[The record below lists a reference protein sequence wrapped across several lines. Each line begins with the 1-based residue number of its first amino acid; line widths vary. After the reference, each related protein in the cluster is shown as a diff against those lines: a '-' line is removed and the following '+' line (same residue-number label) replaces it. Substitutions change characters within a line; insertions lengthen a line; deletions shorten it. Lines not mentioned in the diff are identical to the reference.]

1 MESSVYMESVRTGTV
16 RQAPCRQKPSGLR
29 PDRKVEEQSMENDI
43 LKVLITEEQIRRR
56 VQELGVELTK
66 DYEGK
71 DPVIVGVLKGV
82 VVFYADMI
90 RQIKTPCQMD
100 FMWISSYAGTAST
113 GSMQVKRDITVD
125 IRGRPVLILED
136 IYDTGNSLDFTY
148 RHLLSKDPASLK
160 ICTFLDKPERR
171 KPGITLKPDYVG
183 YTVPNE
189 FVVGYGLDFN
199 EHYRNLPYIGV
210 LKPEAYEG

>member
-1 MESSVYMESVRTGTV
+1 
-16 RQAPCRQKPSGLR
+16 
-29 PDRKVEEQSMENDI
+29 MENDI
-43 LKVLITEEQIRRR
+43 LKVLFTEKQIHARI
-56 VQELGVELTK
+56 QELGEELTR
-66 DYEGK
+66 DYQDK

-90 RQIKTPCQMD
+90 RQIKVPCQMD
-100 FMWISSYAGTAST
+100 FMWISSYAGTTST
-113 GSMQVKRDITVD
+113 GTMEVKRDISSD
-125 IRGRPVLILED
+125 IQGRHVLILED

-148 RHLLSKDPASLK
+148 RHLLSKNPASLK

-183 YTVPNE
+183 YRVPNE
-189 FVVGYGLDFN
+189 FVVGYGLDYN

-210 LKPEAYEG
+210 LKPEVYGV